1 MGIRQT
7 LESMTIEEKIGQKI
21 MLDFRYWDPAGKA
34 TLDMT
39 QPDDTIKTLIMDHHI
54 GGVILFANNLKDR
67 DQIARL
73 TSWYASL
80 ETSTGL
86 RLFIATDNEGGN
98 VFRLPRGEYASFSGN
113 MALSAAIEGGAD
125 RQLAYEQGKQMAQD
139 MKSLHINTNFAPV
152 VDVNAHPANPVIN
165 VRAFSDDAATV
176 ADLAQRMVAGMR
188 QEGLITTYKHFPG
201 HGSTSVDSHTS
212 LPRVDRPREQ
222 AFAIDLAPYKQA
234 IDSQAAPDMVMTAH
248 IQYPALDSSLI
259 RTRKG
264 EEIIVP
270 ATLSRQIQ
278 HNLLRGEL
286 EFRGVTITDALDMG
300 AIVEHFSREE
310 ALAGVFKAG
319 VDIAL
324 MPVSISAP
332 DQAYRLAPLIRAIA
346 GKVRSGELC
355 EAEIDAS
362 VERILRLKQRY
373 ALICHR
379 PRKRVQPH
387 TAAQPAEKT
396 IADGSITLLVNQ
408 QATLPLKDKTR
419 RYFILTPW
427 SEQAKGIAAVMTEKG
442 YSHVVAAK
450 ESALVEAEIRQN
462 IDQCDVFLL
471 GTLSTRYTQVES
483 NGVANKKPVTDKDDV
498 YLSYLRYAASQGK
511 TRVHLSL
518 RAPYDVVNYAE
529 FVDAAVASYSFYGY
543 ENGVWRGRSMTS
555 LAEVLIGNRRPAGK
569 LPVNTWKR
577 YDSQTHTGVV
587 AQPKGFGLSW

>member
-1 MGIRQT
+1 MGIKQT

-39 QPDDTIKTLIMDHHI
+39 QPDDTIKTLILDHHI

-152 VDVNAHPANPVIN
+152 VDVNANPANPVIN
-165 VRAFSDDAATV
+165 VRAFSDDAATI
-176 ADLAQRMVAGMR
+176 ADLAQRM
-188 QEGLITTYKHFPG
+188 
-201 HGSTSVDSHTS
+201 
-212 LPRVDRPREQ
+212 
-222 AFAIDLAPYKQA
+222 
-234 IDSQAAPDMVMTAH
+234 
-248 IQYPALDSSLI
+248 
-259 RTRKG
+259 
-264 EEIIVP
+264 
-270 ATLSRQIQ
+270 
-278 HNLLRGEL
+278 
-286 EFRGVTITDALDMG
+286 
-300 AIVEHFSREE
+300 
-310 ALAGVFKAG
+310 
-319 VDIAL
+319 
-324 MPVSISAP
+324 
-332 DQAYRLAPLIRAIA
+332 
-346 GKVRSGELC
+346 
-355 EAEIDAS
+355 
-362 VERILRLKQRY
+362 
-373 ALICHR
+373 
-379 PRKRVQPH
+379 
-387 TAAQPAEKT
+387 
-396 IADGSITLLVNQ
+396 
-408 QATLPLKDKTR
+408 
-419 RYFILTPW
+419 
-427 SEQAKGIAAVMTEKG
+427 
-442 YSHVVAAK
+442 
-450 ESALVEAEIRQN
+450 
-462 IDQCDVFLL
+462 
-471 GTLSTRYTQVES
+471 
-483 NGVANKKPVTDKDDV
+483 KDDA

-577 YDSQTHTGVV
+577 YDSQTYAGAV